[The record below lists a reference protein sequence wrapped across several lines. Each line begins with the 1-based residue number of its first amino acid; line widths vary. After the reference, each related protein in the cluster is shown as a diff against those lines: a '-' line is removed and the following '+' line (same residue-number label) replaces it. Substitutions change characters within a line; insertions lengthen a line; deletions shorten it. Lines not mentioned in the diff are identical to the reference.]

1 MSTPKRFLH
10 GVTNV
15 SIDNPLGRL
24 PYLDPTK
31 WAIWFD
37 DFLHY
42 DVAQGDAAWILDVVN
57 AGADAVV
64 GPTGVLTLTLTGASD
79 SLGLQQSNGVW
90 QLTSGKK
97 AIFKTRC
104 KIVKA
109 AGGTIGQ
116 EGFVIGLTSV
126 QTTTGF
132 MDAPP
137 PTARAFDDGLCF
149 VSYDGTTNIIAMQ
162 GENDVFSTEVGC
174 ATYADDT
181 WMTLSVYWD
190 GTKSTFYKDD
200 AELCEITTNP
210 PTSVISP
217 VMFFSAGEAKADVFH
232 CDYLFMAVE
241 R

>member
-1 MSTPKRFLH
+1 MSTPKRFLN
-10 GVTNV
+10 GITNV
-15 SIDNPLGRL
+15 LIDNPLGRI

-64 GPTGVLTLTLTGASD
+64 GPTGILTLTLTGVAD
-79 SLGLQQSNGVW
+79 SVGLQQSNGAW

-104 KIVKA
+104 KIVKG
-109 AGGTIGQ
+109 GGTIGQ
-116 EGFVIGLTSV
+116 EGFVIGMTSV
-126 QTTTGF
+126 QTTTNF

-137 PTARAFDDGLCF
+137 PTARAFDDGWCF
-149 VSYDGTTNIIAMQ
+149 TSYDATTNIIAMQ
-162 GENDVFSTEVGC
+162 GENDVFTEEVGA

-181 WMTLSVYWD
+181 WMTLAIYWD
-190 GTKSTFYKDD
+190 GSKSTFYKND
-200 AELCEITTNP
+200 AKICEITTNP

-217 VMFFSAGEAKADVFH
+217 VVFISAGEAQADALH
-232 CDYLFMAVE
+232 CDYMFCAVE

>member
-1 MSTPKRFLH
+1 MSTPKRFLN
-10 GVTNV
+10 GISNV
-15 SIDNPLGRL
+15 SIDNPLGRF

-31 WAIWFD
+31 YAIWFE

-64 GPTGVLTLTLTGASD
+64 GPTGVLTLTLTGAAD
-79 SLGLQQSNGVW
+79 SVGLQQSNGVW

-104 KIVKA
+104 KIVKG
-109 AGGTIGQ
+109 GGTIGQ

-126 QTTTGF
+126 QTTTNF

-137 PTARAFDDGLCF
+137 PTTRAFDDGWCF
-149 VSYDGTTNIIAMQ
+149 TSYDATVDIIAMQ
-162 GENDVFSTEVGC
+162 GENEVFSTEVGC

-181 WMTLSVYWD
+181 WMTLAIYWD

-200 AELCEITTNP
+200 AVLCEITTNP

-217 VMFFSAGEAKADVFH
+217 VMFISAGEAQADALH
-232 CDYLFMAVE
+232 CDYMFCGFE